1 MTNSEFA
8 YIKGRDFVNVFI
20 DGDSHT
26 IHSAHPNYEQV
37 LDGIRENDAEK
48 IRNNLSIKQSV
59 ENMGDG
65 IKIHGNTL
73 YVDGEAVH
81 NTLADRIVEMARDG
95 FDIEPM
101 KRFLRNLEQNPSR
114 TAVQELYDFLES
126 GQMPITDDGCFLAY
140 KKVRGDYTDIFT
152 GKFDNSVG
160 AKPEM
165 PRNRV
170 DDNRENTCSSGLHFC
185 SLAYLPHF
193 GAAPG
198 NRVMI
203 VKINPADVVSIPKDY
218 DFTKGRA
225 CTYEVV
231 DEHTGPQDQEW
242 FARAVYEF
250 EFNEEED
257 DVDELDVEEDHA
269 IREIELPNT
278 GLAWRDIDELPA
290 SGSGYI
296 EFENEFTWDRC
307 IELLSHAISWHRA
320 GMHRAGRWRY
330 LHGFDHS
337 FGTWETND
345 GLMPERD
352 QRVEVVLRN
361 RDRMIG
367 MPEDFLWD
375 ICGGGR
381 PGDDY
386 DIILWRYD

>member
-1 MTNSEFA
+1 
-8 YIKGRDFVNVFI
+8 
-20 DGDSHT
+20 
-26 IHSAHPNYEQV
+26 
-37 LDGIRENDAEK
+37 
-48 IRNNLSIKQSV
+48 
-59 ENMGDG
+59 
-65 IKIHGNTL
+65 
-73 YVDGEAVH
+73 
-81 NTLADRIVEMARDG
+81 
-95 FDIEPM
+95 M

-140 KKVRGDYTDIFT
+140 KKVRRDYTDIFT

-170 DDNRENTCSSGLHFC
+170 DDNRENTCSRGLHFC

-193 GAAPG
+193 GAGTG

-203 VKINPADVVSIPKDY
+203 VKVNPADVVSIPKDY
-218 DFTKGRA
+218 NFTKGRA

-257 DVDELDVEEDHA
+257 DVDELDVEFEFNEEEDGVD
-269 IREIELPNT
+269 ELDVYPEDYVNELPNT
-278 GLAWRDIDELPA
+278 GVTWRDVDELPA

-296 EFENEFTWDRC
+296 EFEDEFTWHRC
-307 IELLSHAISWHRA
+307 IKLLTHSISWHRA

-330 LHGFDHS
+330 LYDFDRVDHS
-337 FGTWETND
+337 LGTWETND
-345 GLMPERD
+345 GLMPGRD
-352 QRVEVVLRN
+352 QSVQVVLRN
-361 RDRMIG
+361 RDHVYG
-367 MPEDFLWD
+367 MSEDFMWT
-375 ICGGGR
+375 IH
-381 PGDDY
+381 GDDY
-386 DIILWRYD
+386 DIILWRYV